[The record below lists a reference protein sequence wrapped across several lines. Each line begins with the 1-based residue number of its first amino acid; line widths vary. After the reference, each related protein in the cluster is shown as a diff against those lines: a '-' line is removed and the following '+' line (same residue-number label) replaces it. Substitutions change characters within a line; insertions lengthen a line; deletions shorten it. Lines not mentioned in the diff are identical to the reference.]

1 MPMPHALGETLP
13 LWSVLPFAG
22 LLLAIAVAPL
32 FAPLWWEHH
41 YGKVSVGLAIP
52 VALYFLAA
60 DPAHLL
66 HTLHEYIAFIILLGT
81 LFTITGGILI
91 RGDFPPTPLV
101 NSIFLGIGAALAN
114 VIGTTGASML
124 LVRPLLRANAR
135 RARRAHV
142 IVFFIFLVSNVG
154 GALTPLGDPPLFLG
168 FLEGVPFFW
177 TLRLWPQWLLTVTLV
192 LAVFYVV
199 DRYHWRH
206 EAVHPHEE
214 LGFAILGGQNFLF
227 LGGVIGAI
235 FLPTPWR
242 ELAMALMGLL
252 SYQLTRQDIHDENGF
267 GFHPIIEVATLFIGI
282 FMTMMPVLLILEARG
297 SHLGL
302 HEPWHFFWITGA
314 LSSFLDN
321 APTYLTFLSAARGLG
336 LPAEIA
342 GVPAK
347 FLAAVSLGAVFM
359 GANSYIGNGPNF
371 MVRSIAERQGVKM
384 PSFFG
389 YMIYSGVVLIPV
401 FAIVTVV
408 FFV

>member
-1 MPMPHALGETLP
+1 MPIQHALGESLP
-13 LWSVLPFAG
+13 LWSILPFAG

-32 FAPLWWEHH
+32 LAPLWWEHH
-41 YGKVSVGLAIP
+41 YGKVSVGLALP

-66 HTLHEYIAFIILLGT
+66 RTLHEYVAFIILLGA
-81 LFTITGGILI
+81 LFTITGGILV

-101 NSIFLGIGAALAN
+101 NGIFLAIGAVIAN
-114 VIGTTGASML
+114 LIGTTGASML

-135 RARRAHV
+135 RERRVHV
-142 IVFFIFLVSNVG
+142 LVFFIFLVSNVG

-177 TLRLWPQWLLTVTLV
+177 TLRLWPQWLLTVALV
-192 LAVFYVV
+192 LTIFYLV
-199 DRYHWRH
+199 DLYHWRH
-206 EAVHPHEE
+206 EAVHPREE
-214 LGFAILGGQNFLF
+214 LGFAVLGGQNFVF

-242 ELAMALMGLL
+242 EAVMVLMGVA
-252 SYQLTRQDIHDENGF
+252 SYQLTRGEIHSKNGF

-282 FMTMMPVLLILEARG
+282 FMTMMPALLILEARG

-302 HEPWHFFWITGA
+302 HAPWHFFWVTGA

-336 LPAEIA
+336 LPAEVA
-342 GVPAK
+342 GVPAT

-389 YMIYSGVVLIPV
+389 YMMYSGLVLLPV
-401 FAIVTVV
+401 FAIVTMV
-408 FFV
+408 FFR

>member
-1 MPMPHALGETLP
+1 MPVEHALGETLP

-32 FAPLWWEHH
+32 FAPVLWEHH

-52 VALYFLAA
+52 VVLYFLVA

-66 HTLHEYIAFIILLGT
+66 RTLHEYVAFIVLLGA
-81 LFTITGGILI
+81 LFTITGGILV

-101 NSIFLGIGAALAN
+101 NSLFLGIGAAIAN
-114 VIGTTGASML
+114 LIGTTGASML

-135 RARRAHV
+135 RARHAHV

-154 GALTPLGDPPLFLG
+154 GTLTPLADPPLFLG

-177 TLRLWPQWLLTVTLV
+177 TLRLWPEWLFTVVLV
-192 LAVFYVV
+192 LAVFYCV
-199 DRYHWRH
+199 DLYHWRH
-206 EAVHPHEE
+206 EAEHPREE
-214 LGFAILGGQNFLF
+214 LGFAILGRQNFVF

-242 ELAMALMGLL
+242 EVAMVLMGLL
-252 SYQLTRQDIHDENGF
+252 SYQLTRPEIHAENGF
-267 GFHPIIEVATLFIGI
+267 GFHPIMEVATLFIGI
-282 FMTMMPVLLILEARG
+282 FMTMMPALLILEVRG

-302 HEPWHFFWITGA
+302 HAPWHFFWVTGA

-336 LPAEIA
+336 LPPEVA

-371 MVRSIAERQGVKM
+371 MVRSIAERQGVRM
-384 PSFFG
+384 PSFLG
-389 YMIYSGVVLIPV
+389 YMLYAGLVLIPV
-401 FAIVTVV
+401 FLVVTIV
-408 FFV
+408 FFG

>member
-1 MPMPHALGETLP
+1 MAHALGETLP

-22 LLLAIAVAPL
+22 LLLAIAIAPL
-32 FAPLWWEHH
+32 FAPAFWEHH

-60 DPAHLL
+60 DATHLL
-66 HTLHEYIAFIILLGT
+66 HTLHEYVAFIILLGA
-81 LFTITGGILI
+81 LFTITGGILV

-101 NSIFLGIGAALAN
+101 NGIFLGIGAAIAN
-114 VIGTTGASML
+114 LIGTTGASML

-142 IVFFIFLVSNVG
+142 IVFFIFLVSNLG

-177 TLRLWPQWLLTVTLV
+177 TLRLWPQWLFTVGVV
-192 LAVFYVV
+192 LAVFYCV
-199 DRYHWRH
+199 DLYHWRH
-206 EAVHPHEE
+206 EAQHPQEE
-214 LGFAILGGQNFLF
+214 LGFAILGGQNFVF

-242 ELAMALMGLL
+242 EVAMVLMGVL
-252 SYQLTRQDIHDENGF
+252 SYQLTRPEIHSENGF
-267 GFHPIIEVATLFIGI
+267 GFHPILEVATLFIGI
-282 FMTMMPVLLILEARG
+282 FMTMMPALLILEARG

-302 HEPWHFFWITGA
+302 HAPWHFFWITGT

-336 LPAEIA
+336 LPPEVGGI
-342 GVPAK
+342 PAN
-347 FLAAVSLGAVFM
+347 FLAAISLGAVFM

-371 MVRSIAERQGVKM
+371 MVRAIAERQGVQM
-384 PSFFG
+384 PSFLG
-389 YMIYSGVVLIPV
+389 YMLYAGAVLIPV
-401 FAIVTVV
+401 FVVVTLV
-408 FFV
+408 FFS